1 MSFFKRLFAK
11 VAPNVDLSQI
21 DEKAESDFN
30 EAFATLVNEQVSAVS
45 TAFEDRI
52 KALEQKETPNTE
64 GFATTEAVTALEN
77 KLATANEAL
86 NKANSSIEALTTKAN
101 DLAETLANKAAEAP
115 KGKENTTI
123 AIPNKAENTGYKGG
137 FV

>member
-11 VAPNVDLSQI
+11 VAPSVDLSQI

-52 KALEQKETPNTE
+52 KALESKETPS
-64 GFATTEAVTALEN
+64 FDATSLTQ
-77 KLATANEAL
+77 K
-86 NKANSSIEALTTKAN
+86 IEAL
-101 DLAETLANKAAEAP
+101 ETAKAEANTQLENLS
-115 KGKENTTI
+115 KEFASFKLTST
-123 AIPNKAENTGYKGG
+123 NKPAANSNSEAPSLVVEEKAQP
-137 FV
+137 FIKK